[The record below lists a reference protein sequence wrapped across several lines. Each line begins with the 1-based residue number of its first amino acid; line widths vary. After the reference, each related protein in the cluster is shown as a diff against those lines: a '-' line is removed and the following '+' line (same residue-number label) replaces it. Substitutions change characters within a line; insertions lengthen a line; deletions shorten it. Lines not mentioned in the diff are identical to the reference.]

1 MKVLFW
7 PFAFIYK
14 LILLFRHL
22 LFDLKVKRSEKFQ
35 EPVICVGN
43 LSFGGTGKTPHIEYL
58 TRLLMDNYKVAILSR
73 GYRRKTKGFILAE
86 NNPGFEIIG
95 DESRQYLNKFKNVI
109 VAVDEKRVRGIKN
122 LLKLTAKPDVI
133 LLDDAFQHRAVTAG
147 LNILLTDYHLLYPN
161 DHLFPAGKLR
171 DIKSAAHRA
180 DIIIVTKTPKVFSPF
195 IQRQLISIINPLSHQ
210 KLYFSYLTYG
220 RFTPL
225 KTTLNVT
232 IPRSIGTIL
241 LFCGIANPYPLQEY
255 LQTKC
260 NELILIDFPDHHN
273 FTEKDIQSV
282 IKQYDSILGK
292 NKMIITTEKDA
303 MRLIDSPYLSKFEG
317 IPFFYVP
324 VTVKFHLEEV
334 SNFDKEIV
342 DYVRKNHADN

>member
-1 MKVLFW
+1 MKVLLL

-14 LILLFRHL
+14 LILLFRHW
-22 LFDLKVKRSEKFQ
+22 LFDLGIIRSEKFLI
-35 EPVICVGN
+35 PVICVGN

-58 TRLLMDNYKVAILSR
+58 TRLLKDNYKVAILSR
-73 GYRRKTKGFILAE
+73 GYQRKTKGFILAE
-86 NNPGFEIIG
+86 NNSNFEIIG
-95 DESRQYLNKFKNVI
+95 DEPRQYLNKFNDIV
-109 VAVDEKRVRGIKN
+109 VAVDEKRVRGINN
-122 LLKLTAKPDVI
+122 LLKLIPKPEVI
-133 LLDDAFQHRAVTAG
+133 LLDDAFQHRSVSAG
-147 LNILLTDYHLLYPN
+147 LNILLTDYHILYPN

-195 IQRQLISIINPLSHQ
+195 IQRLLISIINPQPHQ
-210 KLYFSYLTYG
+210 KLYYSYLSYG
-220 RFTPL
+220 RFTPI
-225 KTTLNVT
+225 KTSTNFV
-232 IPRSIGTIL
+232 IPRSIGTIF
-241 LFCGIANPYPLQEY
+241 LFCGIANPYPLQEF

-260 NELILIDFPDHHN
+260 NELVLIDFPDHHN
-273 FTEKDIQSV
+273 FNEKDIQSI

-292 NKMIITTEKDA
+292 NKIIITTEKDA

-324 VTVKFHLEEV
+324 IAVKFHLEET